1 MNESRAS
8 HDLPIAYAIELV
20 FTKQLTRKSAS
31 LLFRLL
37 SDYMPRCARHV
48 IVVGTDMSP

>member
-8 HDLPIAYAIELV
+8 HDLPIAYAIE
-20 FTKQLTRKSAS
+20 FQTLTRKSAS